1 MTIRTEKI
9 FDGVS
14 KGLIENAKIELETE
28 MIIEREGLGNKET
41 GKLDYEASYEFF
53 NKNYKSDL
61 TVYKQSKNS
70 GYDLIVLYKRVAI
83 IGIADFMTTRGKKM
97 EAELPVSQ
105 NWPVYQAYEL
115 KRKVLCNLFDDPWD
129 NRRSRKFKPSINKI
143 WEMLEKC
150 IVA

>member
-1 MTIRTEKI
+1 MKIRTEKI

-41 GKLDYEASYEFF
+41 GYLTEACYEYFTKDHRA
-53 NKNYKSDL
+53 DL
-61 TVYKQSKNS
+61 TVYKHDKHS
-70 GYDLIVLYKRVAI
+70 GYSLMVLYKGVARV
-83 IGIADFMTTRGKKM
+83 GSADFMTTRGKKM

-105 NWPVYQAYEL
+105 NWPVYQADEL

-129 NRRSRKFKPSINKI
+129 NRRSRKFKPSVNKI